1 MKCLAQIAEN
11 LRRRDD
17 DQLVEAIV
25 VGMTVERF
33 RDLSGKAL
41 LCDVVPVDLLYRA
54 SCRTDACNG
63 ASRTI
68 GALLARRRIVLLQD
82 LLDFELDLV
91 RGAFVA
97 QKERLLA
104 VADQNECIVGN
115 DGDRFICHYLMPP
128 CGPTHQSRRGCLC
141 DDDTPDWHLTTAAQ
155 SSRGDGTPSH
165 CPPIRNQSQRDAL
178 SREGSIRMRRN
189 L

>member
-1 MKCLAQIAEN
+1 MKCLSQIAED

-17 DQLVEAIV
+17 DQLVETIV

-33 RDLSGKAL
+33 CDLSGKAL
-41 LCDVVPVDLLYRA
+41 LCDVMPVDLLYRA

-63 ASRTI
+63 APRTI
-68 GALLARRRIVLLQD
+68 GALLARCRIVLLQD

-97 QKERLLA
+97 KKERLLA

-128 CGPTHQSRRGCLC
+128 CGPTRESPRGCPSATT
-141 DDDTPDWHLTTAAQ
+141 TPRPVHRPRSA
-155 SSRGDGTPSH
+155 PYH
-165 CPPIRNQSQRDAL
+165 
-178 SREGSIRMRRN
+178 
-189 L
+189 